1 MAESATKKQKTAQHK
16 RVQLI
21 DDFHLKDVHTQSI
34 IKNTTCHI
42 VPLVYGFDKKSAVLV
57 QLSGGGVIPLSFG
70 IDDKDMGG
78 RRKVMLAL
86 QIDSDSDHDHLVRLR
101 TELIDLCSTHWST
114 WYPEQTVPALETLC
128 GTLVS
133 IRKKKQ
139 NSEDHWPGVAKAS
152 IEPRDCTTGA
162 CKIVDR
168 DSGKSVPFCNLPGMV
183 WHKAIFEFRYIYI
196 QATQSFG
203 FTKKLRYL
211 SCSEGEEYCEAVP
224 I

>member
-1 MAESATKKQKTAQHK
+1 MSESATKKQKTGQHK

-21 DDFHLKDVHTQSI
+21 DDFHLNDVYTQSI
-34 IKNTTCHI
+34 IKNTTCNI
-42 VPLVYGFDKKSAVLV
+42 VPLVYGFDKKSPVLV

-70 IDDKDMGG
+70 IDDKDMDG

-101 TELIDLCSTHWST
+101 TELIELCSTNWNA
-114 WYPEQTVPALETLC
+114 WYPEKPVPALETLC
-128 GTLVS
+128 TTLVS
-133 IRKKKQ
+133 IRKKKH
-139 NSEDHWPGVAKAS
+139 NSEDLWPGVAKAI

-168 DSGKSVPFCNLPGMV
+168 ETGTPVPFSNLPGMA
-183 WHKAIFEFRYIYI
+183 WHKAIFEFRFIYI

-203 FTKKLRYL
+203 ITKKLRYL
-211 SCSEGEEYCEAVP
+211 SCSEGEDCGEAVP